1 MRPGGR
7 AISVPPFGL
16 RGLKARGVFWGIR
29 RTRRQVNFDGA
40 RARLVVLVVASQ
52 ACAARTR
59 SVHSKPDGKTDEQA
73 GWAELCRCEPET
85 KEEVA
90 ERRSTPKAAV
100 GLCST
105 CEAANRGD
113 SKEALAAHVKQSPIE
128 EAEPNG
134 GQRVPLAVGAS
145 DDSTGDRRER
155 CFPAR
160 TLENYRERR
169 SN

>member
-1 MRPGGR
+1 MLTARP
-7 AISVPPFGL
+7 
-16 RGLKARGVFWGIR
+16 K
-29 RTRRQVNFDGA
+29 
-40 RARLVVLVVASQ
+40 LVVMVVASQ
-52 ACAARTR
+52 AFAARTR
-59 SVHSKPDGKTDEQA
+59 SVHSKPDGKTDERA

-85 KEEVA
+85 KKEVA
-90 ERRSTPKAAV
+90 ERRSIPKAAI
-100 GLCST
+100 GLCPT
-105 CEAANRGD
+105 REAADRGD
-113 SKEALAAHVKQSPIE
+113 DKEARAPHVNQSPIE

-134 GQRVPLAVGAS
+134 GQRVSLAVGAS